1 MSNPL
6 PQPTPEQP
14 STLTLAAAEAYLI
27 GLYVGAEAFLMAQV
41 TRILKRMT
49 PGVIGA
55 GVARQQVRQVVRNVV
70 GQLEQRTPPLVGQVV
85 DLAGRD
91 GWRSGGAGGSGGGG
105 SHGGFMPPNPNP
117 GFDPY
122 ELHGARAARA
132 IRDDLTSEL
141 LDVRYRLTRLDE
153 DVYKLIGPVGGA
165 GQVLPNGFTPQQ
177 AQAKAW
183 REFVARG
190 ITGFT
195 DKSGRDWSLSAYTEM
210 AVRTAAARSY
220 NASRLQL
227 LQFQGIN
234 LCFVD
239 DTGHPCPLCFPWQG
253 VILCIT
259 DDGEHPTVE
268 QATAAGLFHP
278 NCRHH
283 LAAYFPGRTTLA
295 PPQEWTPA
303 HADAY
308 KATQKQ
314 RALERDIR
322 AAKRQAQY
330 ALTSQS
336 AAESRADIRN
346 GQAKLRQFLAD
357 NPDLNLLRHSRREQV
372 QFSNAT
378 INVLP
383 YDRAMR

>member
-1 MSNPL
+1 MSNPQPQQPA
-6 PQPTPEQP
+6 PQPAP
-14 STLTLAAAEAYLI
+14 LTLAAAEAYLI
-27 GLYVGAEAFLMAQV
+27 GLYVGAEAFLTAQI

-49 PGVIGA
+49 PGPVGA
-55 GVARQQVRQVVRNVV
+55 GVARQQVRQVARNVV
-70 GQLEQRTPPLVGQVV
+70 GQLEQRTPPLVGQVI

-91 GWRSGGAGGSGGGG
+91 GWRSGGAGGSGDGG
-105 SHGGFMPPNPNP
+105 SHGGFLPPNPNP

-122 ELHGARAARA
+122 ELHGVRAARA
-132 IRDDLTSEL
+132 IRDDLNSEL
-141 LDVRYRLTRLDE
+141 QDVRFRLTRLD
-153 DVYKLIGPVGGA
+153 DDIYKIIAPAGGA

-190 ITGFT
+190 VTGFT

-210 AVRTAAARSY
+210 AVRTASSRAY
-220 NASRLQL
+220 CASRLQL
-227 LQFQGIN
+227 LQYQDIN
-234 LCFVD
+234 LCTVS

-253 VILCIT
+253 VILCID
-259 DDGEHPTVE
+259 DDGEHPTVA
-268 QATAAGLFHP
+268 QATEAGLFHP

-283 LAAYFPGRTTLA
+283 LAAYFPGRSTLPEPA
-295 PPQEWTPA
+295 EWTDG
-303 HADAY
+303 HAAAY
-308 KATQKQ
+308 KATQRQ

-330 ALTSQS
+330 ALTPQS
-336 AAESRADIRN
+336 AAESRADIRD
-346 GQAKLRQFLAD
+346 GQAKLRQFLAA

-372 QFSNAT
+372 AFSNAT